1 MVCNLHSSHLS
12 LSPTVYPLS
21 SGQTM
26 RAGWLDHGPASDH
39 RVSPYLLWYHEET
52 LFFVHAVLL
61 FWRVLRYGAFFG
73 YQYEKNRVPISSFQI
88 IFVNFKGAHSQG
100 WHTDRQWALVY
111 SKELMQLCR
120 TCSFEKFE
128 KNYLIV
134 AVATGVSPST
144 LLEKNPKKLS
154 QHKFIGG
161 EEWKSYINNIWLNS
175 NPSTNIHW
183 SVNFRRFFVNV
194 FLLLKIWFESM
205 HFL

>member
-1 MVCNLHSSHLS
+1 MIPWRNAVFRSCCFAILE
-12 LSPTVYPLS
+12 
-21 SGQTM
+21 GF
-26 RAGWLDHGPASDH
+26 A
-39 RVSPYLLWYHEET
+39 LW
-52 LFFVHAVLL
+52 
-61 FWRVLRYGAFFG
+61 RFFG
-73 YQYEKNRVPISSFQI
+73 YQNEKTRVPISSFQI

-128 KNYLIV
+128 TNYLIV

-205 HFL
+205 HFFERQITYMAKFKNFWKRGFAWFFNFSMFAY